1 MKATFKIRLV
11 GVIAVLLVVFG
22 FRFVTQAGQGLNVP
36 QNDGYGATGGVML
49 IVGGLIEGYIIG
61 KGYDFRRTPKRK
73 DIKRASEDNFTDL
86 TKFAKTLKGK
96 K

>member
-1 MKATFKIRLV
+1 MKATLKIRLIGLV
-11 GVIAVLLVVFG
+11 AIILVVFG
-22 FRFVTQAGQGLNVP
+22 FRFVTQAGQGLNIP

-49 IVGGLIEGYIIG
+49 IVAGLIEGYIIG

-73 DIKRASEDNFTDL
+73 DIKRESESNFNEL
-86 TKFAKTLKGK
+86 SEFAKTLKGK